1 MTGLKMGAGDDPSEH
16 DEDADNQTED
26 EASGTDGQENQ
37 SQNQPYIIRR
47 HMSNGPAEFE
57 RPTRLNFFVH
67 DDIAEGEDDLFE
79 ETENKLI
86 PDMTKYDLREAV
98 YRVALGHRDE
108 VLDEL
113 RKMGYTD
120 KND

>member
-1 MTGLKMGAGDDPSEH
+1 
-16 DEDADNQTED
+16 
-26 EASGTDGQENQ
+26 
-37 SQNQPYIIRR
+37 
-47 HMSNGPAEFE
+47 MSNGSAEFE

-79 ETENKLI
+79 ETENKLV

-98 YRVALGHRDE
+98 YRVALRHRDE

-120 KND
+120 SND

>member
-16 DEDADNQTED
+16 DEDAENQTED

-47 HMSNGPAEFE
+47 HMSNGSAEFE

-67 DDIAEGEDDLFE
+67 DDIAEGEERLLSDLRGSY
-79 ETENKLI
+79 N
-86 PDMTKYDLREAV
+86 PRATKYDVREAV
-98 YRVALGHRDE
+98 YRAALRNQEDIRE
-108 VLDEL
+108 EFERL
-113 RKMGYTD
+113 GYSHD
-120 KND
+120 R